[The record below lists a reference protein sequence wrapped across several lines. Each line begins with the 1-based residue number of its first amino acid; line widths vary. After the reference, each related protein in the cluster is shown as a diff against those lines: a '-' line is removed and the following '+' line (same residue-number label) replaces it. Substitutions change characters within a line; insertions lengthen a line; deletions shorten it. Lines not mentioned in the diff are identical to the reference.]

1 MCFKKV
7 NKSFSSSDL
16 PDIILPILEEE
27 EEANP
32 LVGNDDLNTA
42 FDDSDDD
49 SDNEMPE
56 LEEFIPAERT
66 SVTFYANQQSF
77 EINAM
82 ALFGSSMNWY
92 TMLLAS
98 CTTEDCDDSV
108 NMRDI
113 RKYTTIYSIT
123 KKLNI
128 VGFPKFTFGKA
139 MEAYLTDRT
148 APGPFWI

>member
-7 NKSFSSSDL
+7 NKSISSSDL
-16 PDIILPILEEE
+16 PDIVLPILEEE
-27 EEANP
+27 EEVNP
-32 LVGNDDLNTA
+32 LNTA
-42 FDDSDDD
+42 FDDTDDD

-66 SVTFYANQQSF
+66 SVSFYANQQSF
-77 EINAM
+77 EMNAM
-82 ALFGSSMNWY
+82 ALFGSSRNWY

-98 CTTEDCDDSV
+98 WTTEDCDDSV
-108 NMRDI
+108 SMRDI

-148 APGPFWI
+148 APEPFWT

>member
-7 NKSFSSSDL
+7 NKSISSSDL
-16 PDIILPILEEE
+16 PDIVLPFLEEE
-27 EEANP
+27 EEVNP
-32 LVGNDDLNTA
+32 LNTA

-77 EINAM
+77 EMTAM
-82 ALFGSSMNWY
+82 ALFGSASWY

-98 CTTEDCDDSV
+98 CTTEDCDYSV
-108 NMRDI
+108 NMRDM

-148 APGPFWI
+148 APEPFWT